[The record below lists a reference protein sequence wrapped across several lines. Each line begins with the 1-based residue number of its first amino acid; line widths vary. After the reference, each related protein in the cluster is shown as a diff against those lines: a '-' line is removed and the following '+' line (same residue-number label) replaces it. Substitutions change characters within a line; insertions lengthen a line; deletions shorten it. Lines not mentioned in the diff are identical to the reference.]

1 MSTVVSL
8 TSIDDVIALIVATPS
23 DAVGRELSP
32 ALRKLEKNGNGKGN
46 SSQQVL
52 SSLQQSGADP
62 LETLLGDGKEP
73 LGLGYLAI
81 LCARRTSRTFY
92 AP

>member
-52 SSLQQSGADP
+52 P

-81 LCARRTSRTFY
+81 LCARSTSRTFY